1 MSQTGPKKWDLNWTG
16 YGSGCRYVANNNLD
30 QRQKLAN
37 NTTSTHTGGQV
48 DQVVRLV
55 LSSFPVNIAGGQGA
69 MERDLH
75 ARDVVGVQDF
85 VLLENFQSEEAFVDN
100 LKKRF
105 KANLIYFA
113 KCFSQR
119 WTCVTT
125 TAQLLCFSLCLAF
138 YFANLKKPILILT
151 GINVRLIRST
161 KIIPSQPQVGLHWVT
176 ASPDLQHQTY
186 IGQVLVSVNPYRNL
200 NIYTTETIKEYQKVL
215 FYEAPPHV

>member
-1 MSQTGPKKWDLNWTG
+1 MSQTGPKKWDLN
-16 YGSGCRYVANNNLD
+16 C
-30 QRQKLAN
+30 
-37 NTTSTHTGGQV
+37 
-48 DQVVRLV
+48 
-55 LSSFPVNIAGGQGA
+55 IAGGQGA

-125 TAQLLCFSLCLAF
+125 AAQLLCFSLCLAF

-161 KIIPSQPQVGLHWVT
+161 KIISSQP
-176 ASPDLQHQTY
+176 QTY